1 MTTKQYICI
10 VCPMSCSIELTDDN
24 GVITAY
30 AVDGNKCKRGE
41 EYAKN
46 EYTTPKRM
54 ITTTVGLRGARL
66 SCLPVISREAVPKSL
81 LRDCMNLLYTT
92 VVDAPVRQGDVIVSN
107 ILGTGVDIVAAR
119 SITL

>member
-1 MTTKQYICI
+1 MTTRQYVCI

-24 GVITAY
+24 GVLT
-30 AVDGNKCKRGE
+30 VSGNTCKRGE

-54 ITTTVGLRGARL
+54 ITTTVGLRGSRL
-66 SCLPVISREAVPKSL
+66 RCLPVISSEAVPKSL
-81 LRDCMNLLYTT
+81 LRDCMKLLYAT
-92 VVDAPVRQGDVIVSN
+92 VADVPVKQGDVIVSN

-119 SITL
+119 SITV